1 MKLKPWEIGLCLGMI
16 LLVLSCAIPVYQQEQ
31 LADKLTRLHVVANSD
46 DAADQALKLQVRDA
60 VLAEIRPDDDP
71 ADGEL
76 ILRLKRAAELAVE
89 EAGAEQTVR
98 VYRTRMFFDTRVYD
112 TFSLP
117 AGVYDAVRVELG
129 AAAGRNWWCVL
140 FPPLC
145 AGACQ
150 EDLKEIGGMAGLTE
164 NELSYIRGDGS
175 GYVIRFKIAE
185 WWGNFRR
192 WLAAM

>member
-1 MKLKPWEIGLCLGMI
+1 MKLRAWEIGLCLGLC
-16 LLVLSCAIPVYQQEQ
+16 LLVLTCMIPVYRQEQ
-31 LADKLTRLHVVANSD
+31 LAGKLTRLHVVANSD
-46 DAADQALKLQVRDA
+46 EAEDQALKLRVRDA
-60 VLAEIRPDDDP
+60 VLAEIRPEDDP
-71 ADGEL
+71 ADAGL
-76 ILRLKRAAELAVE
+76 LLRLQRAAEMAIAD
-89 EAGAEQTVR
+89 AGADQAVQ

-117 AGVYDAVRVELG
+117 AGEYDAVRVELG

-150 EDLKEIGGMAGLTE
+150 EDLQEIGSMAGLTE
-164 NELSYIRGDGS
+164 DEVSYISGDGT

-192 WLAAM
+192 WLAGV